1 MKELLHDVRPL
12 GLASAD
18 SIMDA
23 ISLKVESRDME
34 LPHRGFIYP
43 DKNVSTLAEGA
54 QVIEGESAQFLL
66 ENQGMARILEKK
78 YHFIDEDFNP
88 HRI

>member
-66 ENQGMARILEKK
+66 ENQGMARILEKNIISLMR
-78 YHFIDEDFNP
+78 IDSIF
-88 HRI
+88 

>member
-66 ENQGMARILEKK
+66 ENQGMTRIFENN
-78 YHFIDEDFNP
+78 YDFFGMD
-88 HRI
+88 

>member
-66 ENQGMARILEKK
+66 ENSGKIRISQAI
-78 YHFIDEDFNP
+78 Y
-88 HRI
+88 

>member
-1 MKELLHDVRPL
+1 
-12 GLASAD
+12 
-18 SIMDA
+18 
-23 ISLKVESRDME
+23 ME

-66 ENQGMARILEKK
+66 ENQGMARIFEK
-78 YHFIDEDFNP
+78 I
-88 HRI
+88 